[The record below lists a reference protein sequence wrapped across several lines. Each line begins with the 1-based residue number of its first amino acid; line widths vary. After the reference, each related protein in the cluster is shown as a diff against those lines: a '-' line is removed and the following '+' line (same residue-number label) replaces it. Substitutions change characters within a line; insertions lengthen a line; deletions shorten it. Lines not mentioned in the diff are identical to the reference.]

1 MNLYGLV
8 FGHTFL
14 SIHQVLQSHYQDFVV
29 LLQAHRRSALLPTNH
44 QLLHSLSQVVY
55 LFVILGENKELLV
68 KFLDFSLKSL
78 QSTLFSLS
86 KVADVDR

>member
-1 MNLYGLV
+1 MVVVLLLRESVVPFNLKN
-8 FGHTFL
+8 
-14 SIHQVLQSHYQDFVV
+14 QDFVV

-55 LFVILGENKELLV
+55 LFVILEENKELLV